1 MKQVYNGLRKVNTL
15 LQKVEMFLGCT
26 CLGVLFFV
34 MIVNAALRYFFSS
47 GLDFSDELNGF
58 LFVWFGFLAASY
70 AMSTESHLNITAI
83 INLFPKTLQYILKV
97 IMNLIMIG
105 TFAIYM
111 PSLFKLLKTLPISNV
126 MRVPLEYVYAILPA
140 AFMVMSYHI
149 IFNIVRDTYRFLL
162 ERKGEEV
169 SV

>member
-1 MKQVYNGLRKVNTL
+1 MKQVYNGLHKVNTL
-15 LQKVEMFLGCT
+15 LQKIETFLGCT

-47 GLDFSDELNGF
+47 GLDYSDELNGF
-58 LFVWFGFLAASY
+58 LFVWFGFLTASH
-70 AMSTESHLNITAI
+70 AMSTDSHLNITALV
-83 INLFPKTLQYILKV
+83 NLFPKTLQYILKV

-111 PSLFKLLKTLPISNV
+111 PSLFKLLNTLPISNV
-126 MRVPLEYVYAILPA
+126 MRLPLEYVYVVLPA
-140 AFMVMSYHI
+140 AFLMMSYHI
-149 IFNIVRDTYRFLL
+149 FFNIVRDTYRFVL

-169 SV
+169 SI